1 MHNNCSRRR
10 TRIVAAAIAG
20 AAAAVIA
27 AVPTAS
33 AGPAQDPNALEVI
46 TALQRQG
53 DKVIISRTGNKPLQY
68 CAVTS
73 VREISAAYWWT
84 RPHVRGPVTRAGTGT
99 GAVVAPL
106 IERTFRVEIR
116 C

>member
-1 MHNNCSRRR
+1 MHNNCSPRR
-10 TRIVAAAIAG
+10 TRIAAAAIAG
-20 AAAAVIA
+20 AAVAAIA
-27 AVPTAS
+27 AAPTAS

-46 TALQRQG
+46 TAMQRQR

-84 RPHVRGPVTRAGTGT
+84 RPHVRGPATRFDT
-99 GAVVAPL
+99 GAIVAPL
-106 IERTFRVEIR
+106 IERTFHVEIR